1 VPAAGVEGRRKTLFF
16 VDAEAAAEVP
26 ESLIDP
32 GQFWT
37 GADETV

>member
-1 VPAAGVEGRRKTLFF
+1 LFF

-26 ESLIDP
+26 ENLVDP

-37 GADETV
+37 QDDEVP